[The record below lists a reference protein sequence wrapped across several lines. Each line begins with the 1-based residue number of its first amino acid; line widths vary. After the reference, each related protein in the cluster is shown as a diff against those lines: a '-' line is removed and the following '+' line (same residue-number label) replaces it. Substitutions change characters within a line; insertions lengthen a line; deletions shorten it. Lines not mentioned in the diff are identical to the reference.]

1 MSEAYNAGFK
11 DGVTAGYKLA
21 VDDMKLDK
29 KPQIM
34 KKYEEDCS
42 SLLARHN
49 ALMDAVATAR
59 KQIQMICH
67 ELQKTIGGVN
77 VPLLMEDLVEVDRL
91 LLEEK

>member
-1 MSEAYNAGFK
+1 MSVKRYIHDRSSYKPSFMDERS
-11 DGVTAGYKLA
+11 DGNYVLHSDYA
-21 VDDMKLDK
+21 
-29 KPQIM
+29 
-34 KKYEEDCS
+34 